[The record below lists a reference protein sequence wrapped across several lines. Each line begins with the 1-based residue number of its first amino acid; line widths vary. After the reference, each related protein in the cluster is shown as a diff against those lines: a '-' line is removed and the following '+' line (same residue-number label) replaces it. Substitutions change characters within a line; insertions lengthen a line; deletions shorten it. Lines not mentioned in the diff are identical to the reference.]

1 MVFYSTTTCC
11 ISRNLRPPGVL
22 SANCATSG
30 NQDARRANVR
40 ELVEL
45 MGILYLVGLLLA
57 VLTAS
62 TEDVCEKGQHIYAA
76 VIYSPPL
83 RKSPESHRLHR
94 YMQWFKSGVF
104 NNSVVEMRFFPSI
117 YVEACFQSVPSGFDK
132 GHGSNLA
139 HKEVWDYFY
148 RHRRSCGIDERDT
161 LFVFEYDAF
170 QGMSNAGE
178 FAIAAARK
186 MTTDFHFLGYC
197 FQKPSSHPSI
207 SKKAPYCLH
216 AYALQLVG
224 AKKLLELVDSCSF
237 FADAQ
242 VAILADSK
250 KISWSYETTSY
261 DKRFVDNYFFDHG
274 IHISGPFLYDGIF
287 VQAKFDPAVKFQE
300 GDVVNNKMRG
310 KELHVLVNATWRS
323 IPNMEVFASLELT
336 RKKVSVVSEWQF
348 KAYPEGP
355 PLKQN

>member
-1 MVFYSTTTCC
+1 M
-11 ISRNLRPPGVL
+11 
-22 SANCATSG
+22 
-30 NQDARRANVR
+30 
-40 ELVEL
+40 
-45 MGILYLVGLLLA
+45 YLVGLLVLLVVLA
-57 VLTAS
+57 AAS
-62 TEDVCEKGQHIYAA
+62 DNDCEKGQRIYAA

-83 RKSPESHRLHR
+83 RKSPESHRLHQ
-94 YMQWFKSGVF
+94 YMKWFKTGVF
-104 NNSVVEMRFFPSI
+104 NTSVEMRFFPSI

-161 LFVFEYDAF
+161 LLVFEYDAF

-178 FAIAAARK
+178 LSISAAQR

-197 FQKPSSHPSI
+197 FQKPSFHPSI

-216 AYALQLVG
+216 AYAIQLTG

-250 KISWSYETTSY
+250 KISWSYENTTY
-261 DKRFVDNYFFDHG
+261 DKRFVDSYFFDHG
-274 IHISGPFLYDGIF
+274 IHMSGPFLYDGIF
-287 VQAKFDPAVKFQE
+287 VQAKFDPAMKFQE

-310 KELHVLVNATWRS
+310 KELHVLINATWRS
-323 IPNMEVFASLELT
+323 IPNMEVFASLGLT
-336 RKKVSVVSEWQF
+336 RKKVGVVSEWQF

-355 PLKQN
+355 PLKYIMQQP